1 MSGLSKGLIEV
12 GISMVLRDQFSA
24 NAGKVS
30 QSFNH
35 MMNDMNT
42 WNRGMQQSVGNAFEY
57 GKQMLGGMYDA
68 YKHFASVNDNIFMT
82 ATIAG
87 ATAKEQQHLMEL
99 AKEINIKTP
108 LTNMDITSGMR
119 YLAMA
124 GNSVEQIEN
133 MIEPA
138 AELASIFSMPL
149 GGKGGVADM
158 LTNIMATFG
167 IPAEEARR
175 TVDQLGVATT
185 SANINLT
192 DLAQSLQYSGAVFR
206 NAGIGIDQ
214 ASAAI
219 GVLGNQGIQA
229 SSAGT
234 ALANM
239 LRYLTLSITGQKAKG
254 EDYLYKLGI
263 GKEDLVDAQG
273 NLKRLDHILRV
284 IAKATEGLS
293 STDKMEAYYNIFGV
307 RGERAI
313 SALVNGGEQ
322 MAEIMDKIANSSGFA
337 ANTIEER
344 MKTPQG
350 QIDQFR
356 AHWEN
361 LVTTFGSTFAHIFGP
376 LMKGLSWLMGWV
388 HKFAET
394 GVGGLVLRFV
404 AISTLVI
411 TIVNGAK
418 LLTRTF
424 RMVSGVASLFS
435 TQTNGA
441 NAGMTRLNAQA
452 ASLEIYL
459 QHIVALMGQYV
470 AMSMAP
476 GTSMVLPGGGHLGRG
491 ATGRIYMNP
500 KGRGGITSPAT
511 YSGKMG
517 SYKPAPVKPNAG
529 ASTARTT
536 AGVSRFGATGAAMYG
551 GPWGW
556 GIAIALTALS
566 YGLDY
571 WATKSEENTEAVEEN
586 TEALS
591 AEELKAT
598 YEDRFLKALKETI
611 VAANAKNN
619 QPVKLNLSFNGSPYY
634 EVKEGDPVNL
644 NDFGI
649 GSGY

>member
-1 MSGLSKGLIEV
+1 MAGFSKGLIEV

-30 QSFNH
+30 QSFNS

-42 WNRGMQQSVGNAFEY
+42 WNRGMQQGIGNAFEY
-57 GKQMLGGMYDA
+57 GKQMIGGMYDA

-87 ATAKEQQHLMEL
+87 ATAKEQRSLMEL
-99 AKEINIKTP
+99 AKEINVKTP
-108 LTNMDITSGMR
+108 LTNTDITSGMR

-167 IPAEEARR
+167 LPADQARQV
-175 TVDQLGVATT
+175 VDQLGVATT

-206 NAGIGIDQ
+206 NAGIGLDQ

-263 GKEDLVDAQG
+263 GKEDLVDAHG
-273 NLKRLDHILRV
+273 NLKRLDHILNT

-322 MAEIMDKIANSSGFA
+322 MAQIMEKIANSSGFA
-337 ANTIEER
+337 AEKIAER

-356 AHWEN
+356 AQWEN
-361 LVTTFGSTFAHIFGP
+361 LVTTFGEHLKHIFGP
-376 LMKGLSWLMGWV
+376 LMKGLSWVMGWA
-388 HKFAET
+388 HKFAKT
-394 GVGGLVLRFV
+394 GLGGVVIRFT
-404 AISTLVI
+404 AISTLVF
-411 TIVNGAK
+411 TIINGAK
-418 LLTRTF
+418 LLFNTF
-424 RMVSGVASLFS
+424 RMISGIASLFS
-435 TQTNGA
+435 TQTTGA

-452 ASLEIYL
+452 ATLELYL

-491 ATGRIYMNP
+491 KGGRVYMNP
-500 KGRGGITSPAT
+500 KGRGGITSPAKYT
-511 YSGKMG
+511 GKMG
-517 SYKPAPVKPNAG
+517 QMAPAPLKPNMG
-529 ASTARTT
+529 TT
-536 AGVSRFGATGAAMYG
+536 NTGSVMRGAAG
-551 GPWGW
+551 ISSFFGPWGW
-556 GIAIALTALS
+556 VIAAGLTIASYALES
-566 YGLDY
+566 SSS
-571 WATKSEENTEAVEEN
+571 ATEENTQALEEN
-586 TEALS
+586 TQAMS
-591 AEELKAT
+591 AEELRAT
-598 YEDRFLKALKETI
+598 YEERFLKALKETI
-611 VAANAKNN
+611 ISANDKGNK
-619 QPVKLNLSFNGSPYY
+619 PIKLDLSFNGSPYH
-634 EVKEGDPVNL
+634 EIRDGDPVVL
-644 NDFGI
+644 DDFGI
-649 GSGY
+649 SNGF